1 MCQCPRRALL
11 ISTDLGITF
20 GFRWIIVCQ
29 CPRRALLIS
38 TKEHNTMIKLAAI
51 GVSMPSAGSSHFY
64 ANRSH
69 AVHRRDGGVN
79 ALGGLFSFLLGCRAP
94 ESRFGRM
101 CQCPRR
107 AILISTWNIMSATLP
122 IACVNALGGLFSFL
136 QPLELL
142 FFVCA
147 L

>member
-107 AILISTWNIMSATLP
+107 AILISTTIRTTLFRLC
-122 IACVNALGGLFSFL
+122 IIGVNALGGLFSFL
-136 QPLELL
+136 LYHKY
-142 FFVCA
+142 
-147 L
+147 

>member
-64 ANRSH
+64 RYNNWEGRQLG
-69 AVHRRDGGVN
+69 AV
-79 ALGGLFSFLLGCRAP
+79 
-94 ESRFGRM
+94 

-107 AILISTWNIMSATLP
+107 ALLISTPIDLTLFTDGTAVSMPSAGSSHFYVTVDQEYEGTYIVSMP
-122 IACVNALGGLFSFL
+122 SAGSSHFYKSKEEEV
-136 QPLELL
+136 
-142 FFVCA
+142 
-147 L
+147 